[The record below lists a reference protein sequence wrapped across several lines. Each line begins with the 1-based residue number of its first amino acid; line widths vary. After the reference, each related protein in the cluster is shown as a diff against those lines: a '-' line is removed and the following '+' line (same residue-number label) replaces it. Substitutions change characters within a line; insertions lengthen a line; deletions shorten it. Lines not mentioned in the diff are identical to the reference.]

1 MNKLLA
7 TLVFIFSF
15 IFCLFSLCFA
25 VTVNNPLSSYT
36 ISLDTI
42 SANAVVFR
50 TDSTILNSTNTIAN
64 KADLIDTQNDVA
76 TNTSDIADLKIST
89 GAASTRLDNHDD
101 HFTNVDS
108 SMVVVNNKNENQD
121 NHLTVLD
128 SSGVIVGNQIE
139 NISNHLSVLDSSGTA
154 FGNSIENI
162 NNHLSV
168 LDSSGTLVGNQLEN
182 YGNHLSVLDSSGT
195 VVANQLSNHDN
206 HFTNLDSSMTAVNN
220 SVDNINNHLTVLDS
234 SGTTA
239 NNNITVLQSSVSATN
254 ATVESLVGSTT
265 DYMPIVGGTFTGN
278 VYSGYSVDCSS
289 LTVADDV
296 RVNGTV
302 YTQPISVPNIILGS
316 GGAVST
322 GITGS
327 IWFDG
332 ANPFM
337 LIGSNT
343 YYFVLS
349 STGGFT
355 NPQ

>member
-139 NISNHLSVLDSSGTA
+139 NISNHLSVLDSSGT
-154 FGNSIENI
+154 
-162 NNHLSV
+162 
-168 LDSSGTLVGNQLEN
+168 
-182 YGNHLSVLDSSGT
+182 
-195 VVANQLSNHDN
+195 
-206 HFTNLDSSMTAVNN
+206 
-220 SVDNINNHLTVLDS
+220 
-234 SGTTA
+234 TA